1 MSLIIAD
8 LTDRQLCSLQL
19 FPGPWRPLQGMEWM
33 IITHDDSN
41 SDDLLDDDAN
51 SHKDSHDVPY
61 SRRILI
67 KPVEVQV
74 GGRSVVSFSYFF
86 KAIYSPSSLS

>member
-1 MSLIIAD
+1 
-8 LTDRQLCSLQL
+8 
-19 FPGPWRPLQGMEWM
+19 MEWM

-74 GGRSVVSFSYFF
+74 GGRSVVS
-86 KAIYSPSSLS
+86 SPHLLNVNDHRHNRRNIDHDYDN